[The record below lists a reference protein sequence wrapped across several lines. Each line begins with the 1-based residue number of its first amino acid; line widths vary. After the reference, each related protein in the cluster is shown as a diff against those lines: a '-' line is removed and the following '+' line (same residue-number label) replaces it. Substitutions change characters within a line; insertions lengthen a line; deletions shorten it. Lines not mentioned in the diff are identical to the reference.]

1 MVSFGSE
8 RLALKGRENRFW
20 SVMALFYERFFQSFP
35 PYQKLVKDILHELN
49 GVHGSRRVLDAGCGP
64 GLLSIEMARHGHT
77 VLGIDRSAEMLR
89 RAEKKR
95 KAENLNNLCFMKGDL
110 NFPLNIPGEGFKQIF
125 FIHSFYLLQNPEE
138 VLGRLSR
145 GLAPGCGMIMCNP
158 CRRLSFGEL
167 WRGGLSFF
175 HEGIREKFLFSGF
188 SKLAIALMMGTLNL
202 IIQRRKRNVYHCW
215 NEEEISEILRQSG
228 FKINWRRKSCL
239 ADSHILICATKE
251 R

>member
-1 MVSFGSE
+1 MISFESE
-8 RLALKGRENRFW
+8 KLELRGEENRFW
-20 SVMALFYERFFQSFP
+20 SLMALFYERFFRDFP
-35 PYQKLVKDILHELN
+35 PYQNLTKEILQELN
-49 GVHGSRRVLDAGCGP
+49 GFHCSRRLLDAGCGP

-77 VLGIDRSAEMLR
+77 VIGIDRSAEMLR
-89 RAEKKR
+89 RAEIKR
-95 KAENLNNLCFMKGDL
+95 KSENLNNLRFMKGDL
-110 NFPLNIPGEGFKQIF
+110 NLPLHISGEPFDQIF

-138 VLGRLSR
+138 VLERLSR
-145 GLAPGCGMIMCNP
+145 GLAPGCRIIMCNP

-175 HEGIREKFLFSGF
+175 HEGIREKILFS
-188 SKLAIALMMGTLNL
+188 SLSTLAIALMMGTFNL

-228 FKINWRRKSCL
+228 FKVNWRRKSCL